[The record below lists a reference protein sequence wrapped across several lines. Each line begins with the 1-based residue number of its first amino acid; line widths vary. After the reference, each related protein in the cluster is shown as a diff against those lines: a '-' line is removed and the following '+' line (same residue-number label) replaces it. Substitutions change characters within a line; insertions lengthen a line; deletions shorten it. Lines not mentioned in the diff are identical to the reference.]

1 MLSSSDHLLR
11 GGAPGLYQQVDTTD
25 QNQDP
30 SLYDGP
36 RGSSLGGEEGHDRS
50 IKNSEYSK
58 IQNEEAISCQQQE
71 FSLRDISRD
80 KKILLLMMAV
90 CNFCA
95 AANFSILGPF
105 FPQEVSVEWWISDA
119 ESREITHELS
129 NSKNCLIGVL
139 IWYYNSSYIN
149 EGNKSKCCLPVCSN

>member
-1 MLSSSDHLLR
+1 MLSSPDHPLR

-36 RGSSLGGEEGHDRS
+36 RGSGLGGEEGHDRS
-50 IKNSEYSK
+50 IKNSEYS
-58 IQNEEAISCQQQE
+58 IVQYEDTISCQQQE

-105 FPQEVSVEWWISDA
+105 FPQEVSVE
-119 ESREITHELS
+119 
-129 NSKNCLIGVL
+129 
-139 IWYYNSSYIN
+139 
-149 EGNKSKCCLPVCSN
+149 